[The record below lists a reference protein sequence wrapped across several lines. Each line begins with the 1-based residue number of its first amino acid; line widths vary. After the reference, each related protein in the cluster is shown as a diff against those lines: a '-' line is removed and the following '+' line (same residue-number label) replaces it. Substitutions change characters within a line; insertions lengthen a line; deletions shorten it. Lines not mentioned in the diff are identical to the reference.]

1 MSNKIY
7 SGALTVLL
15 LFSAITVSAG
25 PAEQDEQKKILIIAD
40 FESGEAR
47 NNIYGGYFGVWE
59 RNSNEETRGCRMSF
73 YKPGRDDSVYCLK
86 LEYDVNFPNSPY
98 TGLWLLFDDLDLTPY
113 TRLSF
118 WAKGDGKTGYTR
130 YFKVEFKNDNES
142 ASVIT
147 PPISD
152 KWRRIEIPLSK
163 FNINDR
169 TKITEFVIVFEDKEV
184 SKKKGA
190 IYIDDIA
197 VER

>member
-7 SGALTVLL
+7 SGALTALL
-15 LFSAITVSAG
+15 LFSAVTVSAT

-59 RNSNEETRGCRMSF
+59 RNSNKEIRGCRMSF
-73 YKPGRDDSVYCLK
+73 CEPGRDDSVYCLR

-98 TGLWLLFDDLDLTPY
+98 TGLWLLFDDLDLTSY
-113 TRLSF
+113 KKLSF

-147 PPISD
+147 PSIPD
-152 KWRRIEIPLSK
+152 EWRQIEIPLSK

-184 SKKKGA
+184 SKKKGV

-197 VER
+197 LNK